1 MLARLDSGISLAKR
15 SSLFHRG
22 FVAAIAIK
30 GLDGAIELVLGV
42 IVAVMGSHRLY
53 DFIIALTTPDL
64 PDDPISPTA
73 HFIQHGASGLA
84 HASNLF
90 VVTYLL
96 AHGVIKLAIAI
107 NLLRERSRWIFPA
120 ASVLLTGFIAFM
132 SYRLT
137 THWSAWLLGFAL
149 FDLLTLAL
157 VLNEWRN
164 FKPARSS
171 QT

>member
-1 MLARLDSGISLAKR
+1 MAKR
-15 SSLFHRG
+15 SSLAHR
-22 FVAAIAIK
+22 AYQATIAIK
-30 GLDGAIELVLGV
+30 GLDGAIELILGIV
-42 IVAVMGSHRLY
+42 VAVVGSYRLY

-90 VVTYLL
+90 IVTYLV
-96 AHGVIKLAIAI
+96 AHGVIKLAIAF
-107 NLLRERSRWIFPA
+107 NLLREKSSWIFPV
-120 ASVLLTGFIAFM
+120 ASALLAGFIAFM

-137 THWSAWLLGFAL
+137 VHWSAWLLAFAL
-149 FDLLTLAL
+149 FDALTVVL

-164 FKPARSS
+164 FRPSRSYR
-171 QT
+171 T